1 MSKPQASLR
10 PARVTDARAILELV
24 NTLAKDQVMLPR
36 SPASVVE
43 NIRSFVVAEVSSP
56 AADGSPGEP
65 EFAGCGAL
73 AVVWTDIAEVRSIAI
88 HPRFQGL
95 GLGRQLAE
103 HLIEDAARLDIA
115 RVFAF
120 TYVPEFFAKLEFERV
135 EHAQLPHKVFN
146 DCLNCPKFSQCD
158 EVAVLRV
165 LKEGAE
171 APDFG
176 PLSLPHPG
184 GQLPIIG

>member
-65 EFAGCGAL
+65 SSRAA
-73 AVVWTDIAEVRSIAI
+73 APSRSSGRTS
-88 HPRFQGL
+88 PRC
-95 GLGRQLAE
+95 
-103 HLIEDAARLDIA
+103 ARSRSTRA
-115 RVFAF
+115 SRASASVGSWPS
-120 TYVPEFFAKLEFERV
+120 T
-135 EHAQLPHKVFN
+135 
-146 DCLNCPKFSQCD
+146 
-158 EVAVLRV
+158 
-165 LKEGAE
+165 
-171 APDFG
+171 
-176 PLSLPHPG
+176 
-184 GQLPIIG
+184 